1 MSFLKLFIAVIAAS
15 GMLLGAG
22 AASATAAGRTGT
34 GTGTA
39 SVVRADDTPPASDGD
54 PACTSCWG

>member
-34 GTGTA
+34 GTA
-39 SVVRADDTPPASDGD
+39 SVVRADDTLPASDGD

>member
-22 AASATAAGRTGT
+22 AASATAGRTGT